1 VIIPWSACTPVKI
14 GPVSGVVPFRLLPF
28 RLLPFRLLPFRLEPF
43 RLMPFKLVP
52 FRLLP
57 FRLEPFRL
65 VPFKLVP
72 FKLVPFKLVPFK
84 LVPFKLVPAMTVVE
98 TRANDANT
106 RVAMSR
112 FKRHLVV
119 LMNMA
124 RRMPRHADRPMDF
137 RTALRLVR
145 ARLKS
150 AANKFFAARGYSL
163 ALK

>member
-1 VIIPWSACTPVKI
+1 MIIPWSACTPVKI

-57 FRLEPFRL
+57 FRLEPFR
-65 VPFKLVP
+65 
-72 FKLVPFKLVPFK
+72 LVPFK

>member
-1 VIIPWSACTPVKI
+1 MIIPWSACTPVKI

-72 FKLVPFKLVPFK
+72 FKLVP
-84 LVPFKLVPAMTVVE
+84 AMTVVE

-137 RTALRLVR
+137 RTAQRLVR